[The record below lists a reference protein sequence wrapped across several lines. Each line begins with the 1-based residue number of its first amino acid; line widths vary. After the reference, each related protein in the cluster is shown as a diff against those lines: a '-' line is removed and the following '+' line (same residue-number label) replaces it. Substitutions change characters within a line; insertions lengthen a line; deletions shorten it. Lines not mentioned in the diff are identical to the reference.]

1 MALLVVV
8 VTPFGG
14 VLSLPAFLLVALL
27 LLAESWKK
35 KSKVFF
41 ALLYAC
47 IAVAC
52 LALAG
57 TPVEVFDV
65 LGAIG
70 DLFAISAIILAA
82 QSQRGKLRRSSP
94 YLLASIALGCYGV
107 LHMALAHVTD
117 VFSPNA
123 TILVFVVA
131 FLMGLMS
138 LTRILSTGEILRPS
152 GIGKVILLLVIGFM
166 TVSFVGRLLERA
178 RMESRKA
185 LAPETK
191 VLRSENKP
199 NRLSD

>member
-1 MALLVVV
+1 
-8 VTPFGG
+8 
-14 VLSLPAFLLVALL
+14 
-27 LLAESWKK
+27 
-35 KSKVFF
+35 
-41 ALLYAC
+41 
-47 IAVAC
+47 
-52 LALAG
+52 
-57 TPVEVFDV
+57 
-65 LGAIG
+65 
-70 DLFAISAIILAA
+70 
-82 QSQRGKLRRSSP
+82 
-94 YLLASIALGCYGV
+94 
-107 LHMALAHVTD
+107 MALAHVTD